1 MLPSPETRVEEREAR
16 PPERGAGAEEE
27 ALGIPVVDKKNPMSL
42 QQEAAQQPDE
52 QQQLAAPLVAPTL
65 QLSTKDAE
73 TALPTEAGA
82 LSEKHA
88 AGSGGEEETIAP
100 KEAAHLEEASVR
112 DAAACSPVSG
122 SNHRVK
128 PHLAGKVASIAQVVT
143 SGGSAEVKVA
153 QRVVNRSG
161 QKALQG
167 FFSEV
172 FETVTA
178 S

>member
-1 MLPSPETRVEEREAR
+1 MLPSPETREEEREAR
-16 PPERGAGAEEE
+16 APERGAGAEEA
-27 ALGIPVVDKKNPMSL
+27 ALGIPVDKKNPMSL
-42 QQEAAQQPDE
+42 QHQAAQHPDE
-52 QQQLAAPLVAPTL
+52 QQQLAAPLAAPTL

-100 KEAAHLEEASVR
+100 KEAAHLEEASVP

-128 PHLAGKVASIAQVVT
+128 PHLAGKVASIAQVIT
-143 SGGSAEVKVA
+143 SGGSAEAKVA

>member
-16 PPERGAGAEEE
+16 APERGAGAEEA
-27 ALGIPVVDKKNPMSL
+27 ALGIPVDKKNPMSI
-42 QQEAAQQPDE
+42 QHQAAQHPDE
-52 QQQLAAPLVAPTL
+52 QQQLAAPLAAPTL
-65 QLSTKDAE
+65 QLSTKNTE
-73 TALPTEAGA
+73 TALPAEAGA
-82 LSEKHA
+82 PSEKHA

-100 KEAAHLEEASVR
+100 KEAAHLEEASVP

-128 PHLAGKVASIAQVVT
+128 PHLAGKVASIAQVIT
-143 SGGSAEVKVA
+143 SGGSAEAKVA

>member
-52 QQQLAAPLVAPTL
+52 QQQLAAPTL

-143 SGGSAEVKVA
+143 SGGSSEVKVA